1 MEEFVDV
8 REKAEARYPL
18 YESTVLK
25 TIENGKREFYNKD
38 FYVDVVWREQAEA
51 EDVEFVMVAW
61 EACPTPHY
69 NQTVYKYHH
78 LADEL
83 ELMWT
88 LPNELECLDMYHN
101 RNSIEQSEW
110 PLMKYVMSF
119 YDKSL
124 FMFVNEKEKE
134 DGTRKFE

>member
-25 TIENGKREFYNKD
+25 TIENGKREFNNKD
-38 FYVDVVWREQAEA
+38 FYVDMVWRQLQDAD
-51 EDVEFVMVAW
+51 DVNFVGVAF

-78 LADEL
+78 AADEL
-83 ELMWT
+83 ELMWS
-88 LPNELECLDMYHN
+88 LPNEEDCLDMYHN
-101 RNSIEQSEW
+101 RNSVTPDEW

-119 YDKSL
+119 YDRSL
-124 FMFVNEKEKE
+124 FAFVNEKEKE